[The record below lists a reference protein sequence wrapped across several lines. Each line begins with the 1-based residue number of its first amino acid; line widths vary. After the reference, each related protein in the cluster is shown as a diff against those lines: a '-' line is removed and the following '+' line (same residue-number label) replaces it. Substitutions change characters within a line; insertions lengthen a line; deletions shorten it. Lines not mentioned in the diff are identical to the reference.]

1 LFASTGILPD
11 LGGDLTDQINHCVD
25 VDLGNTGIIASTSP
39 KTGKKTSKYALLR
52 QVQTVLDGS
61 GYAVEGCQKCIGGG
75 VQVMRSGD
83 DAYFD
88 GIITCKSIWTCPVC
102 AQRINSQRLDDLKDA
117 LGSGYKTVMVTA
129 TLRHDQSD
137 RLRDLLRSLKD
148 AVRRV
153 KSGRW
158 WGDYK
163 DRHGVIASVSSYE
176 ITHGVFGWHPHI
188 HMLLFL
194 DRDRPD
200 VDVMWSDLVSRY
212 VYLVDRGGGYAS
224 RHHAV
229 DVTRTGSD
237 AGQYLVK
244 HVSVDPGLASEMSS
258 TDTKDGRWSGSK
270 SFWDLVF
277 LSRYFADAVD
287 LVKEYADAT
296 YRLKSF
302 VWSRGAKDILGVKD
316 QKDRDGDRDDPLPVA
331 DITRPVWTV
340 IRTHALQD
348 VVLSLAVLGDDQ
360 LKDFLGGLSGGS

>member
-1 LFASTGILPD
+1 MFASIGILPD
-11 LGGDLTDQINHCVD
+11 LGGDVTDQKDYCVG
-25 VDLGNTGIIASTSP
+25 VDLGNTGIKVSTP
-39 KTGKKTSKYALLR
+39 VKIGKNTSKYALLR

-61 GYAVEGCQKCIGGG
+61 GYAVETCQKCIGGG

-88 GIITCKSIWTCPVC
+88 GIITCKSVWLCPVC

-137 RLRDLLRSLKD
+137 RLRDLLRSLKS
-148 AVRRV
+148 AVKKL

-163 DRHGVIASVSSYE
+163 NSHGVVSYVTSYE
-176 ITHGVFGWHPHI
+176 ITHGVFGWHPHV

-194 DRDRPD
+194 DCDRPD
-200 VDVMWSDLVSRY
+200 VDVMWSELVSRY

-244 HVSVDPGLASEMSS
+244 HVTVDHGLASEMSS
-258 TDTKDGRWSGSK
+258 TDTKDGRGSGSK
-270 SFWDLVF
+270 TFWDLVF
-277 LSRYFADAVD
+277 LSRYFTDAVD

-296 YRLKSF
+296 YRLQSF
-302 VWSRGAKDILGVKD
+302 IWSRGAKDILGVKD
-316 QKDRDGDRDDPLPVA
+316 QKDRDVDRDDPLPVA

-340 IRTHALQD
+340 IRTRALQD
-348 VVLSLAVLGDDQ
+348 VVLSLAVLDDGQ

>member
-1 LFASTGILPD
+1 MIKRDDYCVST
-11 LGGDLTDQINHCVD
+11 N
-25 VDLGNTGIIASTSP
+25 LGNTGIIASTSAQVS
-39 KTGKKTSKYALLR
+39 KNTSKYALLR

-61 GYAVEGCQKCIGGG
+61 GYAVQSCQKCVGGG
-75 VQVMRSGD
+75 VRVMRSGD

-88 GIITCKSIWTCPVC
+88 GIITCKSIWLCPVC
-102 AQRINSQRLDDLKDA
+102 AQRINSQRLDQLKDA

-129 TLRHDQSD
+129 TLRHDQGD

-163 DRHGVIASVSSYE
+163 DSHGVVASVTSYE

-200 VDVMWSDLVSRY
+200 VDVMWSEFVSRY

-229 DVTRTGSD
+229 DVTQTGSS

-244 HVSVDPGLASEMSS
+244 HVSVDAGLAYEMSS
-258 TDTKDGRWSGSK
+258 TDTKDGRGSGSK
-270 SFWDLVF
+270 TFWDLVF
-277 LSRYFADAVD
+277 LSKYFTDAVD
-287 LVKEYADAT
+287 LIKEYADAT

-302 VWSRGAKDILGVKD
+302 VWSRGAKKILGVKD
-316 QKDRDGDRDDPLPVA
+316 QKDRDGDDPLPVA
-331 DITRPVWTV
+331 NITRPVWTV

-348 VVLSLAVLGDDQ
+348 TVLSLAVLDDDQ
-360 LKDFLGGLSGGS
+360 LRLFLGGLSGGV